1 MVDNVSGTTSVGWT
15 QTSRIQVRYKVTWF
29 QCATEDWDSPRHWT
43 DDRIPIKITIN
54 CSQAT
59 ELWVLGSSENCH
71 REPTR
76 SASTDLSS
84 SRGRGDTPRKWV
96 ENTSRIMMFLHSLL
110 MLISW
115 RLNHNN
121 LIKLLPPRP
130 KQRACA
136 AVMTSWWTS
145 KPTLRSLVLLL
156 VSVSDSDVMA
166 EDIID
171 AKVMWILL
179 LDRCVLTGS
188 CITCSPFSGKCPT
201 CYHNFRKN
209 FCDVTCHPRSSVWF
223 DILSERKEQ
232 YLWVWDP
239 N

>member
-1 MVDNVSGTTSVGWT
+1 MVDNVFGTTSVEWT
-15 QTSRIQVRYKVTWF
+15 QTSRIQVRYKFTWF

-43 DDRIPIKITIN
+43 NDRIPIKITNN

-84 SRGRGDTPRKWV
+84 SRGRGDTPRGWV
-96 ENTSRIMMFLHSLL
+96 ENTFRTTMFLHNMS

-121 LIKLLPPRP
+121 LIKLLPPRL
-130 KQRACA
+130 KLRACA

-156 VSVSDSDVMA
+156 VSGSDSDVMA
-166 EDIID
+166 EDIIH
-171 AKVMWILL
+171 AKVVWNLL

-232 YLWVWDP
+232 YLWVWDL